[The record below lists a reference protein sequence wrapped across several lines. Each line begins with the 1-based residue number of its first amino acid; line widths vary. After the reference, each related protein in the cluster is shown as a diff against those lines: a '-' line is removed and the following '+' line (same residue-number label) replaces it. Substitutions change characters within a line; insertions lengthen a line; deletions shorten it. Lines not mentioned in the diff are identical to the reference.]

1 MTTQEKTSL
10 EVSRRDVLGKKV
22 SRLRREGMTP
32 ANIYG
37 NHIDSVAI
45 QLPTEQFRQY
55 LRGHARNEMIHLQVD
70 GEERPT
76 FIRAIQ
82 RNPVTDQILHIDFL
96 QVSLDHKVRLEVAV
110 HVTGV
115 APAVDAHGGIIT
127 HALTSVQVEALPTN
141 IPESLT
147 ADISVLTELGQSLH
161 VSDLLAPEGVDILT
175 DSETVV
181 ARIDIPAA
189 ERAEE
194 DEAEEGEEG
203 EEREEGEGEEGEG
216 EKTEG
221 EDEESEGGRG
231 GRR

>member
-1 MTTQEKTSL
+1 MTTQEKTSI
-10 EVSRRDVLGKKV
+10 EVARRDVLGKKV
-22 SRLRREGMTP
+22 SRLRREGITP

-45 QLPTEQFRQY
+45 QLSTEQFRQF
-55 LRGHARNEMIHLQVD
+55 LRGHSRNEMIHLQFD

-76 FIRAIQ
+76 FIRNIQ

-96 QVSLDHKVRLEVAV
+96 QVSLDHKVRLDVAV
-110 HVTGV
+110 HITGV

-147 ADISVLTELGQSLH
+147 ADISVLTDLGQSLH
-161 VSDLLAPEGVDILT
+161 VSDLTAPEGVDLLT
-175 DSETVV
+175 DPETVV

-203 EEREEGEGEEGEG
+203 EEGEGEEGEG
-216 EKTEG
+216 EKDEG
-221 EDEESEGGRG
+221 EKDEGERDESGRG

>member
-1 MTTQEKTSL
+1 MTTEEKTSL

-22 SRLRREGMTP
+22 SRLRREGLTP

-37 NHIDSVAI
+37 NQIDSVAI
-45 QLPTEQFRQY
+45 QLSTEQFRQF
-55 LRGHARNEMIHLQVD
+55 LRGHSRNEMIHLQVD

-82 RNPVTDQILHIDFL
+82 RNPVTDQILHVDFL
-96 QVSLDHKVRLEVAV
+96 QVSLDHKVRLEVTV
-110 HVTGV
+110 HITGV

-147 ADISVLTELGQSLH
+147 ADISILTELGQSLH
-161 VSDLLAPEGVDILT
+161 VSDLSAPEGVDVLT
-175 DSETVV
+175 DPETVV

-194 DEAEEGEEG
+194 DEAAEGEEVEGEEVEGEEG
-203 EEREEGEGEEGEG
+203 EKAEGEEGEG
-216 EKTEG
+216 E
-221 EDEESEGGRG
+221 RG
-231 GRR
+231 KKG

>member
-1 MTTQEKTSL
+1 MTTEEKTSL
-10 EVSRRDVLGKKV
+10 EVSRRDVLAKKV
-22 SRLRREGMTP
+22 SRLRREGLTP

-37 NHIDSVAI
+37 NQIDAVAI
-45 QLPTEQFRQY
+45 QLSTEQFRQF
-55 LRGHARNEMIHLQVD
+55 LRGHSRNEMIHLQVD

-82 RNPVTDQILHIDFL
+82 RNPVTDQILHVDFL
-96 QVSLDHKVRLEVAV
+96 QVSLDHKVRLEVTV
-110 HVTGV
+110 HITGV

-147 ADISVLTELGQSLH
+147 ADISILTELGQSLH
-161 VSDLLAPEGVDILT
+161 VSDLSAPEGVNVLT
-175 DSETVV
+175 DPETVV

-194 DEAEEGEEG
+194 DEAAEGEEVEGEEVEGEEG
-203 EEREEGEGEEGEG
+203 EKAEGEEGEG
-216 EKTEG
+216 E
-221 EDEESEGGRG
+221 RG
-231 GRR
+231 KKG

>member
-1 MTTQEKTSL
+1 MTTEEKTSL

-22 SRLRREGMTP
+22 SRLRREGLTP

-37 NHIDSVAI
+37 NQIDSVAI
-45 QLPTEQFRQY
+45 QLSTEQFRQF
-55 LRGHARNEMIHLQVD
+55 LRGHSRNEMIHLQVD

-82 RNPVTDQILHIDFL
+82 RNPVTDQILHVDFL
-96 QVSLDHKVRLEVAV
+96 QVSLDHKVRLEVTV
-110 HVTGV
+110 HITGV

-147 ADISVLTELGQSLH
+147 ADISILTELGQSLH
-161 VSDLLAPEGVDILT
+161 VSDLSAPEGVDVLT
-175 DSETVV
+175 DPETVV

-189 ERAEE
+189 ERARS
-194 DEAEEGEEG
+194 DGAAEAEGGEEGGGCEGEEG
-203 EEREEGEGEEGEG
+203 EKAEGEEGEG
-216 EKTEG
+216 E
-221 EDEESEGGRG
+221 RG
-231 GRR
+231 KKG

>member
-1 MTTQEKTSL
+1 MTTEEKTSL

-22 SRLRREGMTP
+22 SRLRREGLTP

-37 NHIDSVAI
+37 NQIDSVAI
-45 QLPTEQFRQY
+45 QLSTEQFRQF
-55 LRGHARNEMIHLQVD
+55 LRGHSRNEMIHLQVD

-82 RNPVTDQILHIDFL
+82 RNPVTDQILHVDFL
-96 QVSLDHKVRLEVAV
+96 QVSLDHKVRLEVTV
-110 HVTGV
+110 HITGV

-147 ADISVLTELGQSLH
+147 ADISTLTELGQSLH
-161 VSDLLAPEGVDILT
+161 VSDLTAPEGVDVLT
-175 DSETVV
+175 DPETVV

-194 DEAEEGEEG
+194 DEAAEGEEGEEG
-203 EEREEGEGEEGEG
+203 EEVEGEEGEKAEGEEGEG
-216 EKTEG
+216 E
-221 EDEESEGGRG
+221 RG
-231 GRR
+231 KKG